1 MAEKYSLENYE
12 TVEQRLVRLH
22 TKYPQARVL
31 TDIVYQDE
39 RRFVVRAEIYL
50 DFDDPRPAAT
60 GHAEEIVGAG
70 FVNKTSA
77 LENCETSA
85 IGRAISNSILCLE
98 VPEGSKRPSAQE
110 MAKVERYKNEPRKA
124 PVSKTKTY
132 TASDITAATNLMDSI
147 NFAPTVDDLRFI
159 WENNTALLDVPVGDT
174 TPKDALNKRAKEL
187 A

>member
-1 MAEKYSLENYE
+1 MAQNFNLEDYE
-12 TVEQRLVRLH
+12 TVEQRLIRLH
-22 TKYPQARVL
+22 TKYPAARVL
-31 TDIVYQDE
+31 TEIVYQDE

-50 DFDDPRPAAT
+50 DLDDPRPIAT

-98 VPEGSKRPSAQE
+98 APVGKRPSAQE
-110 MAKVERYKNEPRKA
+110 MEKVERYKKEPRKA
-124 PVSKTKTY
+124 PVSKTQKFTEGDILMASSVIDMINQAKTL
-132 TASDITAATNLMDSI
+132 A
-147 NFAPTVDDLRFI
+147 DLREI
-159 WENNTALLDVPVGDT
+159 WTTHVSVLDAPVGDT
-174 TPKDALNKRAKEL
+174 TPKDVLNQRAKEF

>member
-1 MAEKYSLENYE
+1 MAEKYSLEDYE

-22 TKYPQARVL
+22 TKYPNARVL

-50 DFDDPRPAAT
+50 DLDDPRPVAT

-85 IGRAISNSILCLE
+85 IGRCISNSILCLDAP
-98 VPEGSKRPSAQE
+98 VGKRPSQQE
-110 MAKVERYKNEPRKA
+110 MAKVERYKTEPRKA

-132 TASDITAATNLMDSI
+132 TAAEITAASNLMDSI

-159 WENNTALLDVPVGDT
+159 WENNTALLDVPVGET